1 MYKMKNI
8 NYNKTEFLIEE
19 VIYYHKIL
27 YKRYLDR
34 LNALLV
40 KNNYNFN
47 VEKEEIVNNLE
58 IFPIEDRGNIL
69 FNLGGVINHE
79 LYFDNIEP
87 SKNILNNEILNK
99 IEMEYDS
106 ILEFKNIFKT
116 TALKLVGSGYTFLV
130 LDKNN
135 KLKIINMTNQE
146 TPLSIGY
153 IPLIALDLWEHAYY
167 LQYNVNKEEYIDKF
181 LNNLNFNNIN
191 RVYLDNIDE

>member
-1 MYKMKNI
+1 MKNI